1 MIRLIL
7 GMAAGTLTTIA
18 FIPQVVRIY
27 KMKDAKE
34 LSLATFSLFS
44 LGVFL
49 WLVYGIIIME
59 WPIILA
65 NGITL
70 ILICMII
77 AMKIKYSKAK

>member
-7 GMAAGTLTTIA
+7 GIAAGTLTTIA

-34 LSLATFSLFS
+34 LSLITFSLFS
-44 LGVFL
+44 FGVFL
-49 WLVYGIIIME
+49 WLVYGIIIQE
-59 WPIILA
+59 WPVILA

-77 AMKIKYSKAK
+77 AMKIKYSRAK